1 MSHTHAPGW
10 RGRPQSMGK
19 VEDAEWIEPRWLSLL
34 WLTGTWGCAIGAVVI
49 LAAAFA
55 TWFVGTTA

>member
-1 MSHTHAPGW
+1 
-10 RGRPQSMGK
+10 MGK